1 MFAIPYLFQLVF
13 TIVSGQLADRI
24 RAKQILST
32 TATRRWQTI
41 IGNLKKYYF
50 IYFKFGLFV

>member
-13 TIVSGQLADRI
+13 TIISGQIADQI

-32 TATRRWQTI
+32 TATRRYQTI
-41 IGNLKKYYF
+41 IG
-50 IYFKFGLFV
+50 I